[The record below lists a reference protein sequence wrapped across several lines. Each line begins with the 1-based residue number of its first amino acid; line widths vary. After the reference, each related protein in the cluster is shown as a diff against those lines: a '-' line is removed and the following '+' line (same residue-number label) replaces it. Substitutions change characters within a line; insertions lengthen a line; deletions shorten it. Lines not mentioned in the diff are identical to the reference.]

1 MTKPDGEIAFDF
13 ETRSYAD
20 LKKVGSWAYSEDPTT
35 DAICACYGIDD
46 GPIQDWWFEDEDM
59 PDDLRHAIKIGYTVE
74 AHSVAFER
82 GIWQNV
88 MVPKYGW
95 ILPKDEQWRDTMAVA
110 AYYALP
116 LSLDR
121 LAAALGFP
129 AKDRAGVRLISK
141 YSKLH
146 LKTAKTIIPPED
158 KKPWLKYCGQDV
170 LLEQGVSDEMGD
182 LPDRE
187 LAVFMLDQKINMRGI
202 HLDLEGIEA
211 ASSIVDQRH
220 EELAKEFRE
229 ITKLNPTQN
238 AKLIDWFGD
247 QGLELDNMQKDY
259 LQELMDDGFVPSG
272 SIRRALEIRLAI
284 NKASTKKLD
293 AMARQRGRDG
303 RARFQSRYHGAQTG
317 RWTGSGFQP
326 LNLVRGFE
334 GVSPDQ
340 LVRDIMHR
348 DASWLDMLYGDAMD
362 AVSKASRH
370 WISAQCGN
378 KIIAGDYVS
387 VEAVILACLA
397 GEEWKIRAF
406 RDRVKIYEHMA
417 DKIYDFPPGT
427 VTKKTHPT
435 ERQDGKTCLG
445 ASTQVLTNTGWK
457 SIVTIKDKDLLWDGI
472 SWVKHE
478 GLVAQGEKEVM
489 NFLGVEATPDHKIL
503 AGENWIEIRKAISKE
518 DMKRQALETGSENL
532 PWFRINGDLKVG
544 YSLSGLN
551 AIAVRANIWFQR
563 VIYAE
568 VKLRVALIAQEIK
581 PQNGERIFLDMLTYA
596 QTTNIDVGYSTAYP
610 LALLGAAQTG
620 TRTTERGVYGSGLSG
635 GKAPKAEESFCR
647 TSYLSKDGI
656 NQIWRSTVS
665 TLIKAMSRGICAL
678 SPENKTLKTKD
689 KSVKCKKQ
697 SMNLKPV
704 YDLVNAGLR
713 NRFTILTKGGP
724 IIVHNC
730 ELAFGYQGALGA
742 WLKFDSSGRHTDER
756 IVEICKA
763 WRAEHPAIVNF
774 WHGLQK
780 AAISA
785 TREGI
790 KTQCG
795 QIGFEIVD
803 EWLTMILPSG
813 KRIWYRDPQVRAVR
827 PHWCKPKEYDECASG
842 ECSHSPVPQLSYM
855 AQKTGQWKRV
865 STYGGKLAENACQ
878 ATSREILV
886 SAMPRVEDAGYGII
900 LNVYDELVCEV
911 PEDFGSLEEFEEL
924 MAGPLPDWAVDEWGN
939 PWPIR
944 VEAWEGKRYK
954 K

>member
-1 MTKPDGEIAFDF
+1 MPEIAFDF
-13 ETRSYAD
+13 ETRSYAN

-158 KKPWLKYCGQDV
+158 KKLWLKYCGQDV

-187 LAVFMLDQKINMRGI
+187 LAIFLLDQKINMRGI

-220 EELAKEFRE
+220 EELAKEFVE

-259 LQELMDDGFVPSG
+259 LQELMDDGLVPSG

-293 AMARQRGRDG
+293 AMARQRGRNG

-340 LVRDIMHR
+340 LVRDIMRR

-370 WISAQCGN
+370 WISAQSGN
-378 KIIAGDYVS
+378 KIFAGDYVS

-397 GEEWKIRAF
+397 GEEWKIHAF

-435 ERQDGKTCLG
+435 ERQDGKTG
-445 ASTQVLTNTGWK
+445 
-457 SIVTIKDKDLLWDGI
+457 
-472 SWVKHE
+472 
-478 GLVAQGEKEVM
+478 
-489 NFLGVEATPDHKIL
+489 
-503 AGENWIEIRKAISKE
+503 
-518 DMKRQALETGSENL
+518 
-532 PWFRINGDLKVG
+532 
-544 YSLSGLN
+544 
-551 AIAVRANIWFQR
+551 
-563 VIYAE
+563 
-568 VKLRVALIAQEIK
+568 
-581 PQNGERIFLDMLTYA
+581 
-596 QTTNIDVGYSTAYP
+596 
-610 LALLGAAQTG
+610 
-620 TRTTERGVYGSGLSG
+620 
-635 GKAPKAEESFCR
+635 
-647 TSYLSKDGI
+647 
-656 NQIWRSTVS
+656 
-665 TLIKAMSRGICAL
+665 
-678 SPENKTLKTKD
+678 
-689 KSVKCKKQ
+689 
-697 SMNLKPV
+697 
-704 YDLVNAGLR
+704 
-713 NRFTILTKGGP
+713 
-724 IIVHNC
+724 

-742 WLKFDSSGRHTDER
+742 WLKFDSSGRHSDER

-763 WRAEHPAIVNF
+763 WRAEHPAIVSF

-803 EWLTMILPSG
+803 EWLTMILPSS

-827 PHWCKPKEYDECASG
+827 PHWCKPKEYEPCALG
-842 ECSHSPVPQLSYM
+842 VCSHSPVPQLSYM

-911 PEDFGSLEEFEEL
+911 PEDFGSLKEFENI